1 MQEISYLE
9 KRFDKKKITF
19 TNQLDTRMDHKENI
33 LINKIENKMN
43 SIMKEFQSHMIQHTT
58 DLINNLSNKKRAE
71 NQNDLQL
78 SQVYDE
84 TTNSV
89 AQSNT

>member
-1 MQEISYLE
+1 M
-9 KRFDKKKITF
+9 
-19 TNQLDTRMDHKENI
+19 
-33 LINKIENKMN
+33 ENKMD
-43 SIMKEFQSHMIQHTT
+43 SIMKEFQSHMIQYTT
-58 DLINNLSNKKRAE
+58 DLIKNLTNKKRAE